1 MSLSDLNN
9 DGVALDGMDPVAYR
23 NGESLIGTPELTSD
37 LRGVTYRFANEENLV
52 LFEADPAMYIPDFAG
67 SYLRDP
73 EANDSIKNDGTPHP
87 IAPANSRLESR
98 GMLQDDIQP
107 IDSAEIDPELKTNP
121 GYETDDEVEMS
132 NLSDSNS

>member
-9 DGVALDGMDPVAYR
+9 DGIALDGMDAVAYR
-23 NGESLIGTPELTSD
+23 NGESLNGVPEYSSD
-37 LRGVTYRFANEENLV
+37 LRGITYRFANEENLV

-73 EANDSIKNDGTPHP
+73 EAKDVIKNDGTPHK

-107 IDSAEIDPELKTNP
+107 LSGKLDPAMKDNP

-132 NLSDSNS
+132 NLSDSNA

>member
-9 DGVALDGMDPVAYR
+9 DGIALDGMDPVAYR
-23 NGESLIGTPELTSD
+23 NGDSLLGTAEYSSD
-37 LRGVTYRFANEENLV
+37 LRGITYRFANEENLV

-73 EANDSIKNDGTPHP
+73 EAQDTIKNDGTPHG

-98 GMLQDDIQP
+98 GMLQDEIEP
-107 IDSAEIDPELKTNP
+107 IGGTIDPELKDNP